1 MNKAA
6 RAIQFLDVSEA
17 NYRMVYKSRY
27 EKIVNFLVYYSG
39 EFLDLPPIKTRS
51 SNALRKFIDD
61 AKNHLRALEK
71 LDEYDLWDIMIL
83 IILSRKLDLRNN
95 HIRLL
100 HAGCQQ

>member
-1 MNKAA
+1 M
-6 RAIQFLDVSEA
+6 
-17 NYRMVYKSRY
+17 
-27 EKIVNFLVYYSG
+27 KIGNFPIFDLCAL
-39 EFLDLPPIKTRS
+39 LDLPPIKTKS
-51 SNALRKFIDD
+51 FSALRKVIDD

-83 IILSRKLDLRNN
+83 IILSRKLDLRND